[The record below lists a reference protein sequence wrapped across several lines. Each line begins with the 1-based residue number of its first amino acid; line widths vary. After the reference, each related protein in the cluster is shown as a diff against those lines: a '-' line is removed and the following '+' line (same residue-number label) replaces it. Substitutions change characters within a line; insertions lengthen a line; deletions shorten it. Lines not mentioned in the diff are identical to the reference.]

1 MGLPGSTLDHQGVM
15 DFFDEGYFELFGIQ
29 IKPKNIRF
37 FATEFGFDENQTV
50 ALLGAHTLGQVGKK
64 TKKWKFLFACLVR
77 NVKIISFPGIKFPI
91 FYLSLVVCIS

>member
-1 MGLPGSTLDHQGVM
+1 M
-15 DFFDEGYFELFGIQ
+15 DFFAEGYFELFGIQ

-64 TKKWKFLFACLVR
+64 KTKEWKFGFACLVR
-77 NVKIISFPGIKFPI
+77 NVKRNKNSLCPGIKFPI

>member
-15 DFFDEGYFELFGIQ
+15 DFFAEGYFELFGNQ

-37 FATEFGFDENQTV
+37 FSTEFGFDENQTV

-64 TKKWKFLFACLVR
+64 RQKNGNLGLLAW
-77 NVKIISFPGIKFPI
+77 SGM
-91 FYLSLVVCIS
+91 